1 MHILQALQT
10 DLRNE
15 LRDHKTTRL
24 CPSSVRDDYSTKKG
38 NPKMNTNK
46 FSMKLLMASTL
57 LALLLCAACAGK
69 NEIQSTDGQALVEQG
84 NAYMTCLK
92 DSDFWCAYALMSP
105 TAQRLED
112 MAASLAEGVVD
123 LDTVLKTYGPKV
135 SEWTFDRAQF
145 STRDG
150 KTIGSLEGKVEYA
163 DGKRGKVSLD
173 FERNDGTWKVRA
185 SDLHTGISLGLGK

>member
-1 MHILQALQT
+1 
-10 DLRNE
+10 
-15 LRDHKTTRL
+15 
-24 CPSSVRDDYSTKKG
+24 
-38 NPKMNTNK
+38 MNTNK
-46 FSMKLLMASTL
+46 SRMRLLTAVALM
-57 LALLLCAACAGK
+57 ALLLATACASK
-69 NEIQSTDGQALVEQG
+69 NELQSAEGQALVEQG

-92 DSDFWCAYALMSP
+92 AYDLGCAYALMSP
-105 TAQRLED
+105 FAQQLED

-173 FERNDGTWKVRA
+173 FERSDGTWKVRA